1 MNNLICETISST
13 HNKDKINIHGYL
25 MLKDRNRKNLYYWRC
40 EKYKSLSC
48 YGRATT
54 LLVEGQH
61 YLKKASDHNHAAE
74 ASRVGVLKTIN
85 ILKERAQ
92 QTADQRRVARR
103 ALNLWEPHD
112 PERGEASDRGDE
124 PERRYDSRRADLA
137 HRLQGPVDV
146 RPVRGRGRC
155 SRGGDLGCGRHRE
168 RAVGRGR

>member
-92 QTADQRRVARR
+92 QTNDQPAQVIQTIVANNSSQETHPYLPSHD
-103 ALNLWEPHD
+103 ALRQSIKRIRHIDLPAEPQ
-112 PERGEASDRGDE
+112 S
-124 PERRYDSRRADLA
+124 L
-137 HRLQGPVDV
+137 
-146 RPVRGRGRC
+146 
-155 SRGGDLGCGRHRE
+155 
-168 RAVGRGR
+168 